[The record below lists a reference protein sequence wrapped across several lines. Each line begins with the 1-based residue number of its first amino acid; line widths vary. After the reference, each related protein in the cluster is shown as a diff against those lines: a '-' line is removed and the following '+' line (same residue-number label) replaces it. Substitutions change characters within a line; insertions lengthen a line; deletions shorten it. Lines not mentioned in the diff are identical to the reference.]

1 MEASGAFLDAAISE
15 AERTVTRRDRFHL
28 VPALEEVEKYV
39 AASREVFVS
48 GVSAETY
55 LANTLNRSERSEPDP
70 SDYSLE
76 LHAPV
81 PNRHARAIAD
91 SIQKRYGGGGESK
104 TIEFANLVQVM
115 TVVYDQILQISLG
128 SRVVA
133 RVSLL
138 PRVAGLRSADVIK
151 PFMAKARWAKGV
163 TVRCFNPDLVLSN
176 IYGGM
181 CDPGRVG
188 DWALLAERERAIRR
202 HTIDAL
208 WGKKG
213 ETPPR
218 RRRGGDGGPA
228 PRLGGGLAGG
238 REALG
243 RARDDREVWFLPS
256 DPDERAAWGS
266 VGPSDMGAI
275 TGGEERRSARRR
287 DVVAPVVASRLLQ
300 LALASYA
307 SGAGRILV
315 GEAAVDWK
323 AAPRRLAFVAG
334 GVLGEEEEALRR
346 ALAPGVSPQYTLE
359 ARVHEP
365 HMPNDGRLRRLTLS
379 VVSSESGA
387 RRPLVDV
394 YNCAQYML
402 CPFFEAHHPGAD
414 QILKIGT
421 LPLVMRVVVSEMWVI
436 TLLTR
441 AGKLKEGAGSAAL
454 SDAVEALRVAGKKLD
469 LRLVGKPGKK
479 VGDPPERLPAYEL
492 VFPTEGRWYAGRAIN
507 EAQAAKAAAQKSR
520 EARRTGNYF
529 PVRGRPKPRA

>member
-15 AERTVTRRDRFHL
+15 ASRAVIRKDRSHL

-48 GVSAETY
+48 GASAETY
-55 LANTLNRSERSEPDP
+55 LASTLNCAECSEPGP

-91 SIQKRYGGGGESK
+91 SIQKRYGGGGGSK
-104 TIEFANLVQVM
+104 TIEFADLVQVM

-151 PFMAKARWAKGV
+151 PFMAKARWARGAM
-163 TVRCFNPDLVLSN
+163 VRCFKPGLVLSD

-202 HTIDAL
+202 HTIDSF
-208 WGKKG
+208 WEKRG

-218 RRRGGDGGPA
+218 KRRGGGDGPAPPLGGGPA
-228 PRLGGGLAGG
+228 EDARMEDGLAP
-238 REALG
+238 
-243 RARDDREVWFLPS
+243 DDSHILPS

-266 VGPSDMGAI
+266 IGPSDMAAI
-275 TGGEERRSARRR
+275 TGGEARRGARRR
-287 DVVAPVVASRLLQ
+287 DIVAPVVASRLLQ
-300 LALASYA
+300 LALTSYA

-387 RRPLVDV
+387 RRPIVDV

-414 QILKIGT
+414 RILKIGT
-421 LPLVMRVVVSEMWVI
+421 LPLVMRVIVSEVWVI

-529 PVRGRPKPRA
+529 PVRGRPKPRT